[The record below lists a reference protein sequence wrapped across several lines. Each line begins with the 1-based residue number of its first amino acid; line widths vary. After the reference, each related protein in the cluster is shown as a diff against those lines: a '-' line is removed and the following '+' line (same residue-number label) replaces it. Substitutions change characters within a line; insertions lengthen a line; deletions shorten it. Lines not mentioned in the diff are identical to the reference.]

1 MDLSILKNVWTL
13 HIFWIYEAHRPLWSH
28 VLLLIFFL
36 VYFYNLCST
45 SDIFSNNCK
54 PIICTSCYI
63 TLMVWVKLCE
73 LNCRSPDTWQANSVT
88 CSAGCTTVTL
98 LLQIHYF
105 SFSLHFFW
113 QNILIVKSNL
123 FIRTILLFMYRKKN
137 SSVLPLSIVWKC

>member
-1 MDLSILKNVWTL
+1 MDLSILKNVWKL

-54 PIICTSCYI
+54 PIICTSCSI

-73 LNCRSPDTWQANSVT
+73 LNCRSPDTGQARKFRHVL
-88 CSAGCTTVTL
+88 AGCTTVTL

-105 SFSLHFFW
+105 SGFFYIFLTEYTYC
-113 QNILIVKSNL
+113 QEQS
-123 FIRTILLFMYRKKN
+123 FYKN
-137 SSVLPLSIVWKC
+137 HPSFHV

>member
-1 MDLSILKNVWTL
+1 MNVTYLLNLWGTPFSLILCT
-13 HIFWIYEAHRPLWSH
+13 F
-28 VLLLIFFL
+28 IFFLL

-105 SFSLHFFW
+105 SFSLHFW
-113 QNILIVKSNL
+113 QNILFVKSNL

-137 SSVLPLSIVWKC
+137 IS